1 LNSEPAIL
9 ADSLTKRF
17 GSVAALDGVSFE
29 VPAGTVLGLLG
40 PNGAGKTTAVRILA
54 TLLAPDDG
62 HARVAGRD
70 IAREAAAVRRLIGV
84 SGQFAAVDGFLTGR
98 ENLRM
103 IGRLYGLDR
112 RLARQRADD
121 LLERVGLTAGAER
134 TARSYSGGMRRRL
147 DLAASLLA
155 EPAVV
160 FLDEPTAGLDPHGRI
175 GVWQILDEL
184 TAKGTTVLLT
194 TQDMNEAERLAND
207 VVVIDH
213 GRVIAQGT
221 PDELKARV
229 GGDRLELHT
238 GPGESAQ
245 QLANAVAPLTAAVPT
260 VDIPAGQVTF
270 AVSDGAAILSELA
283 TRLAAANLRV
293 TNLALRRPTLEDVF
307 LALTDRS
314 DPATPNATDETSQPP
329 TIPSSARLGDPS

>member
-1 LNSEPAIL
+1 LNGVPAIL
-9 ADSLTKRF
+9 ADSLIKRF
-17 GSVAALDGVSFE
+17 GPVAALDGVSFE

-54 TLLAPDDG
+54 TLLAPDGG

-103 IGRLYGLDR
+103 IGRLYGLNR
-112 RLARQRADD
+112 RVARRRADD
-121 LLERVGLTAGAER
+121 LLARVGLTAVAER

-147 DLAASLLA
+147 DLAASLIA

-175 GVWQILDEL
+175 GIWQILEEL
-184 TAKGTTVLLT
+184 TAKGATVLLT
-194 TQDMNEAERLAND
+194 TQDMHEAERLAND
-207 VVVIDH
+207 VVVINH

-221 PDELKARV
+221 TDDLKAQV

-245 QLANAVAPLTAAVPT
+245 QLANAVAPLSAAVPT
-260 VDIPAGQVTF
+260 VDIPSGQVTI
-270 AVSDGAAILSELA
+270 AVSDGAATLSELA
-283 TRLAAANLRV
+283 RRLAAANLHI
-293 TNLALRRPTLEDVF
+293 TSLALRRPTLEDVF
-307 LALTDRS
+307 LVLTDRS
-314 DPATPNATDETSQPP
+314 DRATPNATDETSQPAAVLL
-329 TIPSSARLGDPS
+329 SAQLGDPW